1 LDFFYIFTQNNID
14 KKNVYVK
21 ILPRRTGCEN
31 KMAKVHILK
40 WLYKHSPVNFYSVT
54 ENGETIIKSVN
65 NISVGYK
72 FDKVF
77 PPEVIEK
84 LRKNTRLFKRCSTL
98 LILFS
103 YIALVYGV
111 IFPNYTYFEGSAEHV
126 LWFLLFVIAITV
138 LIAFINSRIY
148 EFYLR
153 KNYGSYERTHFP
165 SSNSIEDQ
173 SYRDFKLELVKI
185 FVLVIA
191 IVGVYFWIGSPHINT
206 MNMISQGRY
215 EDAVKMTTIW
225 SKIIPN
231 DPKWYSL
238 RAYAKFHSGDF
249 EGAIEDYDKAYNLE
263 NDEYKMMN
271 FDNKIY
277 VRYAQRDYKGALK
290 DFDTEISNAKDDYD
304 RDSLL
309 WDKAQFLYN
318 IERYNEALKIYNELL
333 VNAESDRIYLIQNR
347 LYYERAQVYMRLNK
361 EEEAQEDLDRASE
374 MNLEPNFQNPIPAP
388 TLLLGN

>member
-1 LDFFYIFTQNNID
+1 
-14 KKNVYVK
+14 
-21 ILPRRTGCEN
+21 
-31 KMAKVHILK
+31 
-40 WLYKHSPVNFYSVT
+40 
-54 ENGETIIKSVN
+54 
-65 NISVGYK
+65 
-72 FDKVF
+72 
-77 PPEVIEK
+77 
-84 LRKNTRLFKRCSTL
+84 
-98 LILFS
+98 
-103 YIALVYGV
+103 
-111 IFPNYTYFEGSAEHV
+111 
-126 LWFLLFVIAITV
+126 
-138 LIAFINSRIY
+138 
-148 EFYLR
+148 
-153 KNYGSYERTHFP
+153 
-165 SSNSIEDQ
+165 
-173 SYRDFKLELVKI
+173 
-185 FVLVIA
+185 
-191 IVGVYFWIGSPHINT
+191 
-206 MNMISQGRY
+206 
-215 EDAVKMTTIW
+215 MTTIW

-388 TLLLGN
+388 TLLLGS